1 MKIEELEQA
10 LKQAKEA
17 IETQKNSI
25 EELKKQIT
33 SMEEASKENNTS
45 YKAEIEKLKT
55 DNANLLQSFQASL
68 NNRQIGDKSNPTL
81 DKILGGFKK

>member
-1 MKIEELEQA
+1 MKSEELEQA
-10 LKQAKEA
+10 LKQAQEA
-17 IETQKNSI
+17 IETQKNVI

-33 SMEEASKENNTS
+33 SIEELSKQNNTS
-45 YKAEIEKLKT
+45 YKEEIEKLKT

-68 NNRQIGDKSNPTL
+68 NNRQTGDKTNPVL

>member
-1 MKIEELEQA
+1 MKSEELEQA
-10 LKQAKEA
+10 LKQAQEA
-17 IETQKNSI
+17 IEAQKTAI
-25 EELKKQIT
+25 EELKKQVST
-33 SMEEASKENNTS
+33 MDEMSKQNTAS